1 MHVERVQCLTAGSP
15 ARLLEKVLPMEAAKL
30 EPDGTPTTADTQRP
44 GYSSS
49 VVWVRGLYMLLLL
62 LAFGIAQTLLCATA
76 IAQFLWLLFAGETN
90 SQLAQFGGS
99 LARWVGDA
107 ARYVTCATDV
117 KPFPWAPWP
126 PAQ

>member
-1 MHVERVQCLTAGSP
+1 
-15 ARLLEKVLPMEAAKL
+15 MEAAKL
-30 EPDGTPTTADTQRP
+30 EPDGNPTTADTQRP

-62 LAFGIAQTLLCATA
+62 LAFGISQTLLCATA

-90 SQLAQFGGS
+90 SQLAQFGNS

-107 ARYVTCATDV
+107 ARYLTCASDV

-126 PAQ
+126 SAQ